1 MGWNATTTATTTANI
16 WATANA
22 ATGSTSADSIV
33 GTTAAPVAP
42 TQMNVG
48 AIENYLI
55 DTEVIPQWNPKAT
68 PGGIDEALAGKS
80 LDEQIKIINDLG
92 RIVDNTNRNPNF
104 IDAAWLQKDIQAQRA
119 QNQQQAPANE
129 WDWEQKAWSDL
140 ESRIAA
146 LENAQQQKAEQRIIQ
161 EAEQNPDNWEEISYE
176 EWQQHWNEFQQ
187 AQQDFQDMQQK
198 YGETYKNNLALSWEN
213 DILKSTIWSLQ
224 NELKDTK
231 SKLAYLESTANIVND
246 ATETKLL
253 NLRRSASENPWWAAE
268 LNYLN
273 FLQHERQNLTGQDLS
288 QNINDLYFQRVQN
301 QARPEAVDYEVP
313 NTTQRTSPEL
323 NKQSMGGNET
333 QNPGSLEDYL
343 I

>member
-1 MGWNATTTATTTANI
+1 MEWNVTMSAWTTAS
-16 WATANA
+16 
-22 ATGSTSADSIV
+22 TGSTSADSIV
-33 GTTAAPVAP
+33 GTTATPSTP
-42 TQMNVG
+42 TQMNTG
-48 AIENYLI
+48 AIENYLVNV
-55 DTEVIPQWNPKAT
+55 DRWVQWNPKWT
-68 PGGIDEALAGKS
+68 PGWIDEALAGKS
-80 LDEQIKIINDLG
+80 LDEQIDIINKLD

-104 IDAAWLQKDIQAQRA
+104 MDAWSLQRDL
-119 QNQQQAPANE
+119 QNQKQESPK
-129 WDWEQKAWSDL
+129 WDWQPEWKSDENSL
-140 ESRIAA
+140 ESRIKA
-146 LENAQQQKAEQRIIQ
+146 LEEANIKKIEQQVIH
-161 EAEQNPDNWEEISYE
+161 EAEQNPDMWEEISYE
-176 EWQQHWNEFQQ
+176 EWQEHWNEFQQ
-187 AQQDFQDMQQK
+187 AQQDLQEVTQK

-213 DILKSTIWSLQ
+213 DILKSTIGSLQ

-253 NLRRSASENPWWAAE
+253 NLRRDASANPGWAAE

-288 QNINDLYFQRVQN
+288 QNIRDLYFDRVQR
-301 QARPEAVDYEVP
+301 QAKPEGSDFEIP
-313 NTTQRTSPEL
+313 NTTQQSNPEL

>member
-1 MGWNATTTATTTANI
+1 MEWNVTVTT
-16 WATANA
+16 NA
-22 ATGSTSADSIV
+22 ATWSTSSDAIV
-33 GTTAAPVAP
+33 WTTSAPVAP
-42 TQMNVG
+42 TQMNTG
-48 AIENYLI
+48 AIEDYLV
-55 DTEVIPQWNPKAT
+55 DVSKPAQGNPKGT
-68 PGGIDEALAGKS
+68 PGGIDEALAGKP
-80 LDEQIKIINDLG
+80 LDEQIKIINDLD
-92 RIVDNTNRNPNF
+92 RVVDNTNRNPNF
-104 IDAAWLQKDIQAQRA
+104 MDAWSLQRDI
-119 QNQQQAPANE
+119 QNQQEQQPADQWQQSPE
-129 WDWEQKAWSDL
+129 PESKPDESSL

-146 LENAQQQKAEQRIIQ
+146 LEKAQQEKVAEEQRI
-161 EAEQNPDNWEEISYE
+161 EAEKNPDNWEEISYE

-187 AQQDFQDMQQK
+187 AQQDLQELTQK

-213 DILKSTIWSLQ
+213 DILKSTIGSLQ

-253 NLRRSASENPWWAAE
+253 NLRRSAAENPWWAAE

-288 QNINDLYFQRVQN
+288 QNINDLYFQRVQK

-313 NTTQRTSPEL
+313 NTTQTGNPEL
-323 NKQSMGGNET
+323 NKQSGGNET
-333 QNPGSLEDYL
+333 PNPGSLEDYL

>member
-1 MGWNATTTATTTANI
+1 MPEWNATATTAANTNVAVTT
-16 WATANA
+16 NA
-22 ATGSTSADSIV
+22 ATWSTSQDSIV
-33 GTTAAPVAP
+33 GTTAAPQSP
-42 TQMNVG
+42 TQMNAG
-48 AIENYLI
+48 AIEDYLVNV
-55 DTEVIPQWNPKAT
+55 DKSIPGNPKGT
-68 PGGIDEALAGKS
+68 PGWIDEALAGKP
-80 LDEQIKIINDLG
+80 LDEQIKIINDLD
-92 RIVDNTNRNPNF
+92 RVVDNTNRNPNF
-104 IDAAWLQKDIQAQRA
+104 IDAAGVQRDL
-119 QNQQQAPANE
+119 QNQQTQEPEKTEWE
-129 WDWEQKAWSDL
+129 WDKKADESSL

-146 LENAQQQKAEQRIIQ
+146 LEKAQQEKQQAIAEE
-161 EAEQNPDNWEEISYE
+161 EAAKNPDNWEEISYE

-187 AQQDFQDMQQK
+187 AQQDLQEMTQK

-253 NLRRSASENPWWAAE
+253 NLRRSAVENPWWAAE

-288 QNINDLYFQRVQN
+288 QNINDLYFQRVQK
-301 QARPEAVDYEVP
+301 QARPEAADYEVP
-313 NTTQRTSPEL
+313 NTTQQTSPEL

>member
-1 MGWNATTTATTTANI
+1 MPEWNVTTTGAA
-16 WATANA
+16 ANA
-22 ATGSTSADSIV
+22 ATWSTSADAIV
-33 GTTAAPVAP
+33 WTTTEAVAP
-42 TQMNVG
+42 TNMNAG
-48 AIENYLI
+48 AIEDYLVNV
-55 DTEVIPQWNPKAT
+55 TPTPQWNPKGT
-68 PGGIDEALAGKS
+68 PGGIDEALAGKN
-80 LDEQIKIINDLG
+80 LDEQIEVINKWE
-92 RIVDNTNRNPNF
+92 RVTDNTNRNPNF
-104 IDAAWLQKDIQAQRA
+104 MDAWSLQRDL
-119 QNQQQAPANE
+119 QQQQPQQPAEPESKPE
-129 WDWEQKAWSDL
+129 WDKWKSDL
-140 ESRIAA
+140 ELRIEA
-146 LENAQQQKAEQRIIQ
+146 LEKAKAEKEQAIAEE
-161 EAEQNPDNWEEISYE
+161 EAAKNPDNWEEISYE

-187 AQQDFQDMQQK
+187 AQQDLQAMTQK

-213 DILKSTIWSLQ
+213 DILKSTIGSLQ

-253 NLRRSASENPWWAAE
+253 NLRRSAVENPWWAAE

-288 QNINDLYFQRVQN
+288 QNINDLYFQRVQK
-301 QARPEAVDYEVP
+301 QARPEAVDFEMP
-313 NTTQRTSPEL
+313 NTTQQSNPEL

>member
-1 MGWNATTTATTTANI
+1 MPEWNVNTTATTANV
-16 WATANA
+16 AANNA
-22 ATGSTSADSIV
+22 ATWSTSADAIV
-33 GTTAAPVAP
+33 WTTPAQVAP
-42 TQMNVG
+42 TQMNAG
-48 AIENYLI
+48 AIEDYVVNVAP
-55 DTEVIPQWNPKAT
+55 TQQWNPNGT
-68 PGGIDEALAGKS
+68 PGWIDEALAGKS
-80 LDEQIKIINDLG
+80 LDEQIKVINKWD
-92 RIVDNTNRNPNF
+92 RVMDNTNRNPNF
-104 IDAAWLQKDIQAQRA
+104 MDAWSLERDL
-119 QNQQQAPANE
+119 QQQQQQQPAQQPESQPE
-129 WDWEQKAWSDL
+129 WDKGKSDL
-140 ESRIAA
+140 ELRIEA
-146 LENAQQQKAEQRIIQ
+146 LEKAKAEKEQAIAEE
-161 EAEQNPDNWEEISYE
+161 EAAKNPDNWEEISYE

-187 AQQDFQDMQQK
+187 AQQDLQAMTQK

-213 DILKSTIWSLQ
+213 DILKSTIGSLQ
-224 NELKDTK
+224 TELKDTK

-253 NLRRSASENPWWAAE
+253 NLRRSAVENPWWAAE

-288 QNINDLYFQRVQN
+288 QNINDLYFQRVQK

-313 NTTQRTSPEL
+313 NTTQQTNPEL